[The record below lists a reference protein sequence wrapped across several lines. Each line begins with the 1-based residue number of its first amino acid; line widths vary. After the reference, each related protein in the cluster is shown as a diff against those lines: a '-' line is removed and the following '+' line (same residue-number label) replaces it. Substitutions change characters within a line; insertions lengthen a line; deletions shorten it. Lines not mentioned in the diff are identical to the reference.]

1 MFMAEKFKLHGKQ
14 RARAVQALEI
24 EEYGHSWFSVVTET
38 EMSSR
43 LHRITEKPLKPLLGF
58 HPFLLLGNPGA
69 LQLLRGYGFE
79 TFSGA
84 FDERYDSEPNPRRRF
99 DMVYAELRRL
109 CALEEPEMA
118 RVSAELSEIV
128 AFNACWGLTELPRRF
143 RQTLLAALVDQLVS
157 LRPAA

>member
-14 RARAVQALEI
+14 RARAVQAMEI
-24 EEYGHSWFSVVTET
+24 EEYGDSWFSVVTET
-38 EMSSR
+38 EMSDR

-58 HPFLLLGNPGA
+58 HPFLVLGNPGA

-79 TFSGA
+79 TFSRV
-84 FDERYDSEPNPRRRF
+84 FDERYDTEPNPRRRF

-109 CALEEPEMA
+109 CALDEPQIA
-118 RVSAELSEIV
+118 RASAELSEILS
-128 AFNACWGLTELPRRF
+128 FNACWGLTELPRRF
-143 RQTLLAALVDQLVS
+143 RQTLLAGLVDQLVS